1 MNADRAISLSPA
13 SFAKAFPFHF
23 AFDENLRILQV
34 GSSLPKLVPTAV
46 PGTLLTDIF
55 LLKHPEELLTYDHL
69 TEDPDILIVLKDIS
83 RGHNLRGQVIRNPGE
98 STGIFLGS
106 PWFTDIKS
114 LREAGLGFSDFAI
127 HDPIV
132 DLLQMVQYTNISLN
146 DARRLA
152 DDMARQGSQLRQI
165 NQELVQAK
173 EAAETAND
181 AKSRFMAN
189 ISHEIRTPLNA
200 ILGMTELLLET
211 ELTSFQKDHLLITR
225 GSGEALLNLINEI
238 LDLSKI
244 EADKLSIETSE
255 FNLEDQVF
263 EVLRQLALQAH
274 AKGIDLLCAMAPGL
288 PAKVRTDPVR
298 LSQILLNLVG
308 NAIKFT
314 EHGEVRLM
322 VRAEPQSPSQLAL
335 EFQVIDTGI
344 GIAPVDQARIF
355 SAFEQVDGST
365 TRKFGGTGLGLAI
378 SSKLASRLG
387 GGIQVE
393 SQPGKGSIFT
403 LKLLAEITPA
413 DKPSKVL
420 AKYPMLEGAR
430 ILVVDSNPG
439 TRAILGELLVH
450 FGVEPVCVLD
460 EAEALVQIQA
470 SGNSSQSFAGFLIDS
485 TFWMA
490 DPLGTDGVTLS
501 GLCDPAKVIL
511 MIKGISGNQEA
522 GSTGS
527 ASVAAR
533 ILKPVKPV
541 DLKNALTLL
550 ARGIGPASEKT
561 GKPALLPGTDLP
573 PLRVLLV
580 EDSLMNQKFIA
591 TLLRKR
597 GHEVIVANHG
607 REAVM
612 AAANEK
618 FDLILMDIQMPEMDG
633 FEATAAIRAAETASG
648 TRTPII
654 AMTAHAMTGYRESCL
669 AAGMDEYVSKPVRL
683 EQLFAKARVVLG
695 LPNLHGKQPEPAPE

>member
-1 MNADRAISLSPA
+1 MNTRHPIALSPA
-13 SFAKAFPFHF
+13 AFAKAFPFHL
-23 AFDENLRILQV
+23 AFDQDLRILQV
-34 GSSLPKLVPTAV
+34 GSSLTKLIPAAV
-46 PGTLLTDIF
+46 PGVRLPELF
-55 LLKHPEELLTYDHL
+55 LLKHPEELLTYGNL
-69 TEDPDILIVLKDIS
+69 TEDPDMLIVLRDLNSDKT
-83 RGHNLRGQVIRNPGE
+83 LRGQVSCNPDQGAC
-98 STGIFLGS
+98 IFLGS

-152 DDMARQGSQLRQI
+152 DDLARQGSQLRQI

-211 ELTSFQKDHLLITR
+211 DLTPFQKDHLLITR
-225 GSGEALLNLINEI
+225 DAGETLLSLINEI

-244 EADKLSIETSE
+244 EAEKLSLEPSE

-274 AKGIDLLCAMAPGL
+274 AKGIDLLCAMAPNL
-288 PAKVRTDPVR
+288 PTRVRTDPVR
-298 LSQILLNLVG
+298 LAQILLNLVG

-314 EHGEVRLM
+314 ERGEVRL
-322 VRAEPQSPSQLAL
+322 VVGCEPVDQDHLTL
-335 EFQVIDTGI
+335 LFRVIDTGI
-344 GIAPVDQARIF
+344 GIAPQDQARIF

-393 SQPGKGSIFT
+393 SHPGKGSTFT
-403 LKLLAEITPA
+403 LKIQVEIPRG
-413 DKPSKVL
+413 DKPSRL
-420 AKYPMLEGAR
+420 IAKYPALEGTR
-430 ILVVDSNPG
+430 ILVADPNPG

-450 FGVEPVCVLD
+450 FGLEPVCVLD
-460 EAEALVQIQA
+460 ETEALRQIQA
-470 SGNSSQSFAGFLIDS
+470 AASSRQPFAGFLIDS
-485 TFWMA
+485 SLWKS
-490 DPLGTDGVTLS
+490 DPLGTPGPTLS
-501 GLCDPAKVIL
+501 GVCQPGRVIL
-511 MIKGISGNQEA
+511 IIRGISGNQEA
-522 GSTGS
+522 GITGTAAV
-527 ASVAAR
+527 ASR
-533 ILKPVKPV
+533 ILKPVKPG
-541 DLKNALTLL
+541 DLRNALAVL
-550 ARGIGPASEKT
+550 ARGLHPGSDQADKADP
-561 GKPALLPGTDLP
+561 LPGADLP
-573 PLRVLLV
+573 PLRILLV
-580 EDSLMNQKFIA
+580 EDSPMNQKFIA
-591 TLLRKR
+591 TILRKR
-597 GHEVIVANHG
+597 GHQVVVANHG

-633 FEATAAIRAAETASG
+633 FEATATIRAAETASG

-669 AAGMDEYVSKPVRL
+669 AAGMDEYVSKPIRL

-695 LPNLHGKQPEPAPE
+695 LPGTHAKDPDPATQ